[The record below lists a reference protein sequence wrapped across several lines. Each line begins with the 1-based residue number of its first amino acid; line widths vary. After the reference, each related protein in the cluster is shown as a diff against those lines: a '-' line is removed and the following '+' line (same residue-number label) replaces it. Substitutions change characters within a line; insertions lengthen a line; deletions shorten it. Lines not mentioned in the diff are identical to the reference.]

1 MHMRRLIAVASVM
14 LFCDSP
20 ASAQFQRFEA
30 SRWGVQASLT
40 PEWRSADYVRDI
52 FGADKFDLSGSDFTV
67 GFARGRMR
75 SGHWGVSFLRQE
87 WREVSVCIEL
97 ECYGATGSVQLR
109 GIAANWFVPF
119 GSPFAGDRLQIGM
132 HVDVGAGWFEGT
144 VRVDEV
150 LGEGLPLA
158 RLGVEVP
165 AFELLGDDWQ
175 NVPLPLVRAEV
186 AVAARVAPGLKLI
199 GSGGFG
205 FPFRRRIGISVAF
218 FPTAAFN

>member
-1 MHMRRLIAVASVM
+1 MRRVIVATSVM
-14 LFCDSP
+14 LLSGSP
-20 ASAQFQRFEA
+20 AGAQFLERFEE
-30 SRWGVQASLT
+30 SRWGVQASFT
-40 PEWRSADYVRDI
+40 PEWRSADFVRDI
-52 FGADKFDLSGSDFTV
+52 FGADRFDLSGSDFTV

-75 SGHWGVSFLRQE
+75 SGHWGVSYLRQQ
-87 WREVSVCIEL
+87 WREVSVCIER
-97 ECYGATGSVQLR
+97 ECYGAAGSVRLR

-119 GSPFAGDRLQIGM
+119 GSPFAGDRLQVGM

-150 LGEGLPLA
+150 RGEGLPVT
-158 RLGVEVP
+158 RLGIEVP
-165 AFELLGDDWQ
+165 AVELLGDDWE

-205 FPFRRRIGISVAF
+205 FPFGRRVGISVAY
-218 FPTAAFN
+218 FPMAAFN